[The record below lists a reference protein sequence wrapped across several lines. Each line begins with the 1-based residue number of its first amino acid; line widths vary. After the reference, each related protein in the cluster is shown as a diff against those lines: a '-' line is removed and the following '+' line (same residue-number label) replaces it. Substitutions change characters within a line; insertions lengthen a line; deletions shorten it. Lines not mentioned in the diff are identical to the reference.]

1 LQIYAKFLDDV
12 KKCLHLIAIFAKI
25 FAINYAKG
33 RKTTLNT

>member
-1 LQIYAKFLDDV
+1 MYAKFFNII
-12 KKCLHLIAIFAKI
+12 KKHLHLFAIFAQI